1 MKHKTD
7 HTHNQSS
14 SLYLDTL
21 FCCYMNFDNMISNK
35 GSFLFPWNYGFI
47 DVKINMKFNKS
58 YGRL

>member
-1 MKHKTD
+1 
-7 HTHNQSS
+7 
-14 SLYLDTL
+14 
-21 FCCYMNFDNMISNK
+21 MISNR